1 MSNRATKHV
10 RATSFNDFGLLKTDP
25 EVALISMPLALS
37 GTFVDQLD
45 IEKTRINWTNLSDD
59 IEAEDDRFYRRAP
72 SGAFNFSAHKTAE
85 QCSHW
90 ITMQFGGGLTVNP
103 HAPNPAHRVPRD
115 PPGLDRFSA
124 VLGPALHEVHKALG
138 YKHYDRGKFEAK
150 CALPTEK
157 ARAMAMRYHNT
168 DTAIIVNVSGA
179 STEFCLNPPTD
190 LYDKCAGE
198 VPGALR
204 LEGPHISVHR
214 YGTWHAATLPEP
226 QGRLIYISGGSV
238 MEMPGDRPSS
248 GGAGRLL
255 KHLLSRL
262 PSKAF

>member
-1 MSNRATKHV
+1 MTKRATKHV
-10 RATSFNDFGLLKTDP
+10 MATSFNDFGLLKTDS
-25 EVALISMPLALS
+25 EVAVISMPLALS

-45 IEKTRINWTNLSDD
+45 IEKTRARWMGVSEDMPADD
-59 IEAEDDRFYRRAP
+59 DYFYRRAP
-72 SGAFNFSAHKTAE
+72 SRPFNFSAQTTPE
-85 QCSHW
+85 QCSSW
-90 ITMQFGGGLTVNP
+90 ITMQFGGGHTVNP

-115 PPGLDRFSA
+115 PPGLDKFSA

-138 YKHYDRGKFEAK
+138 YKHYNQGRFEAK
-150 CALPTEK
+150 CALPPEK
-157 ARAMAMRYHNT
+157 SRALAMRYHNV

-179 STEFCLNPPTD
+179 STEFCLNPATD

-198 VPGALR
+198 VPGAVR

-238 MEMPGDRPSS
+238 MEMPGDKPAS

-255 KHLLSRL
+255 RQFLNRS